1 MFSVVK
7 EANLVECQGF
17 YGNETKRGCLRL
29 NISQNEVIKLNLQ
42 GSINTRGR
50 SGQNSIKL
58 TVGNWSNHL
67 YV

>member
-1 MFSVVK
+1 MIK
-7 EANLVECQGF
+7 EANSVECQGF
-17 YGNETKRGCLRL
+17 YGNETKRGCLSL
-29 NISQNEVIKLNLQ
+29 NMSQNEVTKFNLQ

-58 TVGNWSNHL
+58 TKGNWSNHL